1 MLDNMNFYHFM
12 HKQILVVISLFV
24 STGAG
29 YIYMGWL
36 YSSLLP
42 ELIWFSLLLALS
54 FWGYKLHRVSLDN
67 DFNMQQKEKWLHQ
80 LRYFLFSYFSVWTIM
95 FLMYVSRS
103 NIELHYMAIATQL
116 GVTVVS
122 ATILVS
128 QKKLA
133 VVTLVSLMLPLTIY
147 FILVDEFYSYL
158 LAFFTVVLSGVLLY
172 ASRNTFNYLMS
183 KSYKKRAFMIKGVV
197 LNCPKYRVETKI
209 YLNTKT

>member
-12 HKQILVVISLFV
+12 HKQILIVIALFV
-24 STGAG
+24 GTGIG

-42 ELIWFSLLLALS
+42 ELLWFSLVLTLS
-54 FWGYKLHRVSLDN
+54 FWGYRLHRFYLDN
-67 DFNMQQKEKWLHQ
+67 DLDIQQKEKWLHQ

-122 ATILVS
+122 TTILVS

-133 VVTLVSLMLPLTIY
+133 VATLVSLMLPLTIY
-147 FILVDEFYSYL
+147 FILIGEFYSYL
-158 LAFFTVVLSGVLLY
+158 LAFF
-172 ASRNTFNYLMS
+172 
-183 KSYKKRAFMIKGVV
+183 
-197 LNCPKYRVETKI
+197 YRGLKWCIIICFTQYI
-209 YLNTKT
+209 